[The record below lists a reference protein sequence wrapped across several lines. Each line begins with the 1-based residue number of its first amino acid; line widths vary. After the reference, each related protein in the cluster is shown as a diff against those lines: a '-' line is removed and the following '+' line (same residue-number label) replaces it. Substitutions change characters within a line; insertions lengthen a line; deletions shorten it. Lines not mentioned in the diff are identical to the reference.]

1 MDTPPHAR
9 SVVNAAAPHAER
21 GSLILRYEDELAR
34 RGHTADRAQR
44 TAIERLEALDGRLGR
59 ARRREAGWWWRL
71 QVSLGRVPR
80 RRRIRGLYLW
90 GGVGRGKTLLMDLFC
105 TQLGVPA
112 RRTHF
117 HRFMQDVHGRLA
129 RLRPLG
135 LEDPLARVAADIAAD
150 LRVLCFDELYVS
162 DIADAMLLAGLL
174 TGLVD
179 HGVTLVFTSNVPP
192 AELYRGGLQRSRF
205 LPAIALIE
213 QATEV
218 LHVDGG
224 VDYRLRQLSR
234 APLYIVTSDH
244 DAKAMLE
251 DRFISIAGDP
261 GLADASLEIE
271 GRPLPLRR
279 RSADIVWFDFRA
291 LCDGPR
297 ATADYIAIARQ
308 YHTVVLSDVPC
319 FDMTSD
325 DAARRF
331 IALVDEFYERG
342 VKLIVSAAAA
352 PEALYRGD
360 RLTFEFQRTASRLTE
375 MQSHDYLARPHR
387 P

>member
-1 MDTPPHAR
+1 
-9 SVVNAAAPHAER
+9 
-21 GSLILRYEDELAR
+21 
-34 RGHTADRAQR
+34 
-44 TAIERLEALDGRLGR
+44 
-59 ARRREAGWWWRL
+59 
-71 QVSLGRVPR
+71 
-80 RRRIRGLYLW
+80 
-90 GGVGRGKTLLMDLFC
+90 
-105 TQLGVPA
+105 
-112 RRTHF
+112 
-117 HRFMQDVHGRLA
+117 
-129 RLRPLG
+129 
-135 LEDPLARVAADIAAD
+135 
-150 LRVLCFDELYVS
+150 
-162 DIADAMLLAGLL
+162 
-174 TGLVD
+174 
-179 HGVTLVFTSNVPP
+179 
-192 AELYRGGLQRSRF
+192 
-205 LPAIALIE
+205 
-213 QATEV
+213 
-218 LHVDGG
+218 
-224 VDYRLRQLSR
+224 
-234 APLYIVTSDH
+234 
-244 DAKAMLE
+244 MLE